1 MACRYFVV
9 TGRVQGVFYRASAQ
23 EEAKRMGL
31 VGWVR
36 NREDR
41 SVELVACGE
50 EAVLKQLE
58 QWLWQGPKF
67 AEVSGV
73 QVKILDPE
81 EAKGFRDFSIRY

>member
-1 MACRYFVV
+1 MACFHYLV
-9 TGRVQGVFYRASAQ
+9 TGRVQGVFYRASTQ
-23 EEAKRMGL
+23 EVASRMGL

-36 NREDR
+36 NCDDG

-73 QVKILDPE
+73 QVNMLDPE
-81 EAKGFRDFSIRY
+81 EVKGFTDFSIRY